1 MADIIS
7 HIFKSVKSS
16 VLKIH
21 RSKKYVKA
29 LIFSV
34 FAITGILLSFTFTGA
49 RIAYKVNYSGSMIAT
64 VSRKQQ
70 FSDALNIV
78 AEKVCGSG
86 IKTAVEKPEFD
97 IVLTLNNNINSTDE
111 VAVAIISN
119 TDTIVN
125 ASVLKINGETTLK
138 LEKETL
144 ASLLQNRLNAFAD
157 TSSECKSSFVA
168 DIEVED
174 GYFLES
180 ELDKLDKAQEV
191 VNSLDVITEIRQVT
205 EVVVPYKTTV
215 QKSNEHI
222 VGFEEITV
230 SGVSGV
236 DRITQDI
243 VTLNGEVQSCTDVS
257 TETVVAPVNEIIVK
271 GTAKSLASAKQKQTA
286 HSAGFVFPVPDG
298 VWRVSSYYGDG
309 RGHKGIDICA
319 KSGTSIFAVADGKVV
334 YSGWKGDYG
343 NCVII
348 EHSNGM
354 RTLYGHA
361 KQLCCNVGDTV
372 SQGEVIALVGTTGQ
386 SSGNHVHF
394 EVIVNGKN
402 VDPAPYIN
410 LD

>member
-1 MADIIS
+1 MNDIIS
-7 HIFKSVKSS
+7 HIFKSVKIT
-16 VLKIH
+16 VLKI
-21 RSKKYVKA
+21 RKSKKYIKS
-29 LIFSV
+29 LV
-34 FAITGILLSFTFTGA
+34 FAFFAIIGIILSFTFTGA
-49 RIAYKVNYSGSMIAT
+49 RIAYKVSYSGSMIAT

-70 FSDALNIV
+70 FSEALKIV
-78 AEKVCGSG
+78 SEKVCGNG
-86 IKTAVEKPEFD
+86 VKTVLEKPEFGV
-97 IVLTLNNNINSTDE
+97 VLTLNNNINNTDE
-111 VAVAIISN
+111 VASAIIDN
-119 TDTIVN
+119 TDAIVA
-125 ASVLKINGETTLK
+125 ASVLKVNGETVLK
-138 LEKETL
+138 YEKETL
-144 ASLLQNRLNAFAD
+144 DTLLQNRLNGFNTEGVECESSFAD
-157 TSSECKSSFVA
+157 SVETEDIYFVK
-168 DIEVED
+168 D
-174 GYFLES
+174 
-180 ELDKLDKAQEV
+180 ELDTYEKAQSV
-191 VNSLDVITEIRQVT
+191 VDSLDVITEMRQIT
-205 EVVVPYKTTV
+205 DVVVPYKTVV
-215 QKSNEHI
+215 QKSDEQI
-222 VGFEEITV
+222 VGYEQVTV

-236 DRITQDI
+236 DRLMQDI
-243 VTLNGEVQSCTDVS
+243 VMINGEVQSCTDVS
-257 TETVVAPVNEIIVK
+257 TETVVAPVTEIIVK

-309 RGHKGIDICA
+309 RGHKGVDICA

>member
-111 VAVAIISN
+111 VAAAIISN

-144 ASLLQNRLNAFAD
+144 ALLLKDRLNAFAD
-157 TSSECKSSFVA
+157 TSSECKSNFVA
-168 DIEVED
+168 DIKVED

-319 KSGTSIFAVADGKVV
+319 KSGTSIFAVANGKVV

-386 SSGNHVHF
+386 SSGNHIHF

>member
-86 IKTAVEKPEFD
+86 IKTAVKKPEFD

-111 VAVAIISN
+111 VAAAIISN
-119 TDTIVN
+119 TDTIIN

-138 LEKETL
+138 FEKETL

-168 DIEVED
+168 DIEVD
-174 GYFLES
+174 NAYFLES

-257 TETVVAPVNEIIVK
+257 SETVIAPVNEIILK

-286 HSAGFVFPVPDG
+286 HSAGFVFPVPNG

-394 EVIVNGKN
+394 EVIVNGRN

>member
-34 FAITGILLSFTFTGA
+34 FAITGILLSFTFTGT

-86 IKTAVEKPEFD
+86 IKTAVKKPEFD

-111 VAVAIISN
+111 VAEAIISN
-119 TDTIVN
+119 TDTIIN

-138 LEKETL
+138 FEKETL

-168 DIEVED
+168 DIEVD
-174 GYFLES
+174 NAYFLES

-257 TETVVAPVNEIIVK
+257 SETVIAPVNEIILK

-286 HSAGFVFPVPDG
+286 HSAGFVFPVPNG

-394 EVIVNGKN
+394 EVIVNGRN

>member
-111 VAVAIISN
+111 VAAAIISN

-157 TSSECKSSFVA
+157 TSSECKSNFVA

-180 ELDKLDKAQEV
+180 ELDKLDNAQEV

-319 KSGTSIFAVADGKVV
+319 KSGTSIFAVANGKVV